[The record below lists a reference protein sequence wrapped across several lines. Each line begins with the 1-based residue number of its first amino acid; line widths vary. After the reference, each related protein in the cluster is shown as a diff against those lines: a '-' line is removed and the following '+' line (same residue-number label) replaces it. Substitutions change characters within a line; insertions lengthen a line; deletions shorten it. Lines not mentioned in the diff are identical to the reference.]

1 VDEFTTA
8 PTADHLIVLTTNG
21 SCDIE
26 GRYGGRW
33 SRAQYRRGSLGMT
46 APGEAVSLRWSG
58 ETSHG
63 TLQLHLPS
71 ATIDAAARALRND
84 DARLPELPNQLITE
98 DPVVEQIML
107 GLVEAMRAGA
117 PDIYAETAAD
127 MLAMHLLVRHCQ
139 YRAPRLPARD
149 ALRLRRVDAFMR
161 DRLGAPIS
169 LAQLAAE
176 ARMSRFHFLRVFKQ
190 ACGETPHRRLTRLRM
205 EDAQRRLTRGHESIT
220 QIAFACGY
228 ENPAHFAAA
237 FRRTFGVAPSAYR
250 RAVR

>member
-1 VDEFTTA
+1 MSVCSWDAGWRSLLLRAYVDPPTVDEFTTA

-107 GLVEAMRAGA
+107 GRWRRARLTFT
-117 PDIYAETAAD
+117 PRRRQTCWPCISWCVTASTG
-127 MLAMHLLVRHCQ
+127 RRGC
-139 YRAPRLPARD
+139 
-149 ALRLRRVDAFMR
+149 RRVTPYGFAVSMPSCVI
-161 DRLGAPIS
+161 AS
-169 LAQLAAE
+169 V
-176 ARMSRFHFLRVFKQ
+176 LRYRWRSW
-190 ACGETPHRRLTRLRM
+190 PR
-205 EDAQRRLTRGHESIT
+205 
-220 QIAFACGY
+220 
-228 ENPAHFAAA
+228 
-237 FRRTFGVAPSAYR
+237 R
-250 RAVR
+250 RA